1 MTEAEMSFNLTKQDL
16 YVALVSSGVTI
27 LVLSFVS
34 HIPAVGAVVKFILG
48 I

>member
-1 MTEAEMSFNLTKQDL
+1 MQFNLTKQDAI
-16 YVALVSSGVTI
+16 VAVASSGITI

-48 I
+48 L

>member
-1 MTEAEMSFNLTKQDL
+1 MSFNLTKQDL
-16 YVALVSSGVTI
+16 YVALASGVLTI
-27 LVLSFVS
+27 LGLSFVS